1 MSNQPYIAYYLPLLA
16 SLEDLRYWD
25 VLIKSENCQS
35 RELFIK
41 SCMLNFDEKA
51 FITLNKYNPGY
62 ISELIATIEEH
73 SSKAKSLANFVKKLQ
88 LYSESMDQ

>member
-1 MSNQPYIAYYLPLLA
+1 MLA

-41 SCMLNFDEKA
+41 SCMLNFDERV
-51 FITLNKYNPGY
+51 FVTLSKYNPGY
-62 ISELIATIEEH
+62 ISEFIATVEEH
-73 SSKAKSLANFVKKLQ
+73 ASKAKSLANFVKKLQ
-88 LYSESMDQ
+88 LYS

>member
-1 MSNQPYIAYYLPLLA
+1 MLA

-41 SCMLNFDEKA
+41 SCMLNFDEKT
-51 FITLNKYNPGY
+51 FVTLNKYNPGY
-62 ISELIATIEEH
+62 ISDFIATVEEYA
-73 SSKAKSLANFVKKLQ
+73 SKAKSLANFVKKLQ
-88 LYSESMDQ
+88 LYS